1 MFKGPMP
8 RSHKFPSSSS
18 GMNSRPSCGIK
29 QNVPPIKNA
38 IAAQVVFGNLRHSC
52 RLLK

>member
-1 MFKGPMP
+1 MP

-29 QNVPPIKNA
+29 QNVPPIKKA
-38 IAAQVVFGNLRHSC
+38 ITTQVVLGYLRQSLSFH
-52 RLLK
+52 K